1 MQARI
6 EEPRT
11 QNRETRNMIKYIFI
25 VTILTIGLSFAQ
37 SVEEC
42 MDCHS
47 DEELTKD
54 INDSTEISLFVDLE
68 THQNSIHGDMECID
82 CHSSIEDVD
91 HEPDLEMVN
100 CADCHDEA
108 QELFDQSIHGLS
120 ANNGDQFISGCKDC
134 HGTHYIFASDDS
146 ASATYKMNIEF
157 TCGNCHS
164 RPDVI
169 KRLGLRGPGPVEGY
183 HNSVHDKIL
192 HEDPDKNAP
201 TCINCHGAHDIYL
214 MSDPRSRFNKL
225 NRAETCGQ
233 CHESEKEKYYQSI
246 HWHGVE
252 RGHFESP
259 TCNDCHGEHN
269 IHSPQE
275 KDAITN
281 RLNSSSLVCANCHAS
296 QAMMAR
302 FGLDPDRIK
311 SYNRTYHGLAV
322 LKGSPE
328 AANCTSCHEVHSIR
342 SAMNPE
348 SSVHPDNLQQTCGNC
363 HKNISPEF
371 VSISVHP
378 KDLESRNPIGYF
390 AQNIYIWIIIITI
403 GGMIIHNI
411 IILSYYIRKKRQEM
425 KASRTYS
432 RFQPFEVYQHALLI
446 LSFFTLVITGFALK
460 FPDALWVQGLTAIGL
475 DEALRSLLHRIA
487 AVVLVIISL
496 IQLGYLIFN
505 KNGRKDFFALL
516 PKIADIGGFWHNI
529 RFHLFKSTVKPKFGR
544 WDYTEKAEYLA
555 LIWGT
560 AVMVITGFILWFP
573 EFFMSFLPAW
583 SFEVAEII
591 HYFEAWLATLAII
604 IWHWFFVIY
613 HPEKYPMSTTWMD
626 GKITEEELKHHHPLE
641 YEELVK
647 QTGVNNIDSGEI
659 EESEKEPVIKPAL
672 KD

>member
-1 MQARI
+1 
-6 EEPRT
+6 
-11 QNRETRNMIKYIFI
+11 MIKYLLII
-25 VTILTIGLSFAQ
+25 TLLTTGSLLAQ
-37 SVEEC
+37 SVDDC
-42 MDCHS
+42 MECHS
-47 DEELTKD
+47 DEDLFKE
-54 INDSTEISLFVDLE
+54 INDSVEVSLYVDLE
-68 THQNSIHGDMECID
+68 QFQKSIHGDLECID
-82 CHSSIEDVD
+82 CHSTIKELDHAEDL
-91 HEPDLEMVN
+91 PDVS
-100 CADCHDEA
+100 CAECHDDS
-108 QELFDQSIHGLS
+108 QEEYSQSIHFMA
-120 ANNGDQFISGCKDC
+120 ANNGSHGIISGCKDC
-134 HGTHYIFASDDS
+134 HGTHDIRASDDS
-146 ASATYKMNIEF
+146 SSYTFPLNIEK
-157 TCGNCHS
+157 TCGHCHS

-169 KRLGLRGPGPVEGY
+169 AILGLRGEGPVKSY
-183 HNSVHDKIL
+183 QNSVHNKIL
-192 HEDPDKNAP
+192 REEPEKGAP
-201 TCINCHGAHDIYL
+201 TCINCHGYHKIYL
-214 MSDPRSRFNKL
+214 MSDPRSSFNKV
-225 NRAETCGQ
+225 NRANTCGQ
-233 CHESEKEKYYQSI
+233 CHESEAKDYYKSI

-252 RGHFESP
+252 RGHFEAP

-281 RLNSSSLVCANCHAS
+281 RLNLSSQVCANCHAS

-342 SAMNPE
+342 AASNPE
-348 SSVHPDNLQQTCGNC
+348 SSINPDNLRKTCGKC

-371 VSISVHP
+371 IGISVHP

-390 AQNIYIWIIIITI
+390 AQNIYIWLIVITI

-411 IILSYYIRKKRQEM
+411 IIVSYYIRKKRKENL
-425 KASRTYS
+425 KSRTYN
-432 RFQPFEVYQHALLI
+432 RFMPFEVYQHALLI
-446 LSFFTLVITGFALK
+446 ISFFILVITGFALK
-460 FPDALWVQGLTAIGL
+460 FPDALWVQGLTSLGL

-487 AVVLVIISL
+487 AVVLVVISL

-505 KNGRKDFFALL
+505 KKGRRDLFGML
-516 PKIADIGGFWHNI
+516 PKISDISGFRENI
-529 RFHLFKSTVKPKFGR
+529 RYHLFKSNKRPKFGR

-560 AVMVITGFILWFP
+560 GVMVITGFILWFP
-573 EFFMSFLPAW
+573 EFFMDYLPVW
-583 SFEVAEII
+583 SFELAEII

-604 IWHWFFVIY
+604 VWHWFFVIY

-647 QTGVNNIDSGEI
+647 QNDS
-659 EESEKEPVIKPAL
+659 KRQ
-672 KD
+672 D